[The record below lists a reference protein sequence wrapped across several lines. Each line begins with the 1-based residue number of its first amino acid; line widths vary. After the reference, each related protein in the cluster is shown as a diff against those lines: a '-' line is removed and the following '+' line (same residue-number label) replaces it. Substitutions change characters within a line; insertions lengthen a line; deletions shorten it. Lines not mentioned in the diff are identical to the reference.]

1 MSGNNANPAGS
12 VPTGP
17 MSVADAASALD
28 QMMLPLDASG
38 EQQEVDETQLTED
51 EESEVAASE
60 DESTDVQDEE
70 SDDETTEE
78 QSDEEDVD
86 EEQEEP
92 KVFTVKV
99 DGKEIEV
106 TLDELQKGYS
116 RTQDYTRKTQQIA
129 EARKAVEAETAAIR
143 AEREQYAQLLGAL
156 QQQLESA
163 GEQPIDWDR
172 LYAEDPIE
180 WVRQRELVRDKQ
192 ERKAAIQSEQQ
203 RLAQLSQQQQAE
215 EIKAKLVE
223 EQHALIEAVPEW
235 KDPKKAKAEK
245 ALLIEFGRKIGFSEE
260 ELKNVYDHRAVIALR
275 KAALYD
281 QMVSKR
287 KDIKPVVNNG
297 PRPVKPTAA
306 GRVSTTTEGTRAKQ
320 RLAKT
325 GRVDDAAR
333 AIELLLK

>member
-1 MSGNNANPAGS
+1 
-12 VPTGP
+12 
-17 MSVADAASALD
+17 MSVDEASSALAQLLGPDEGETEQEVEAQLSSDEDGAAS
-28 QMMLPLDASG
+28 
-38 EQQEVDETQLTED
+38 VDEEL
-51 EESEVAASE
+51 
-60 DESTDVQDEE
+60 DVQDDE
-70 SDDETTEE
+70 SGDETTDE
-78 QSDEEDVD
+78 QSEDSDETEEDK
-86 EEQEEP
+86 EP
-92 KVFTVKV
+92 QVFTVKV
-99 DGKEIEV
+99 DGKEINV
-106 TLDELQKGYS
+106 TLDELQQGYS

-163 GEQPIDWDR
+163 GEQSIDWDR

-192 ERKAAIQSEQQ
+192 ERQAAIQSEQQ
-203 RLAQLSQQQQAE
+203 RLSQLSAQQRAEEMRATLAQQQA
-215 EIKAKLVE
+215 
-223 EQHALIEAVPEW
+223 ALIQAVPEW
-235 KDPKKAKAEK
+235 KDEKKAKAEK
-245 ALLIEFGRKIGFSEE
+245 ALLIEFGQKVGYSED
-260 ELKNVYDHRAVIALR
+260 ELKNVFDHRAVVTLR

-297 PRPVKPTAA
+297 PRPVKPSAA
-306 GRVSTTTEGTRAKQ
+306 GRVSSTTESTRAKQ

-325 GRVDDAAR
+325 GRVDDAAK

>member
-1 MSGNNANPAGS
+1 MSEGNANPTGS
-12 VPTGP
+12 IPSGP
-17 MSVADAASALD
+17 MSVDEASNALAQLFGPEEGETEQEVEAQLSSDEDGAAS
-28 QMMLPLDASG
+28 
-38 EQQEVDETQLTED
+38 VDEEL
-51 EESEVAASE
+51 
-60 DESTDVQDEE
+60 DVQDDE
-70 SDDETTEE
+70 SSDETKDEQSEDSDETEE
-78 QSDEEDVD
+78 DE
-86 EEQEEP
+86 QP
-92 KVFTVKV
+92 QVFTVKV
-99 DGKEIEV
+99 DGKEVEV

-163 GEQPIDWDR
+163 GEQPVDWDR

-180 WVRQRELVRDKQ
+180 WVRQRELARDKQ

-203 RLAQLSQQQQAE
+203 RLSQLTVQQQTE
-215 EIKAKLVE
+215 EMKAKLAQ
-223 EQHALIEAVPEW
+223 EQELLISAVPEW
-235 KDPKKAKAEK
+235 KDPQKAKAEK
-245 ALLIEFGRKIGFSEE
+245 ALLVEFGRKIGFSED

-297 PRPVKPTAA
+297 PRPVKPSAA
-306 GRVSTTTEGTRAKQ
+306 GRVSSTTEGTRAKQ

-325 GRVDDAAR
+325 GRVDDAAK